1 MCPSQESDSEG
12 NGPPDGDASAMIDSM
27 SFAMMAADQLDLGYE
42 RRHVDIKE
50 KASRTSLADQKN
62 FQYQQMLQ
70 RTKSTENT
78 TSSINE
84 NLYSSIKQKQRRRLI
99 QVQEAAI
106 LNNNIKPTS
115 GGQLIYENFMRQ
127 SNLDDQN

>member
-12 NGPPDGDASAMIDSM
+12 NGPPDGDASAMINSM

-62 FQYQQMLQ
+62 FQYQQML
-70 RTKSTENT
+70 
-78 TSSINE
+78 
-84 NLYSSIKQKQRRRLI
+84 
-99 QVQEAAI
+99 
-106 LNNNIKPTS
+106 
-115 GGQLIYENFMRQ
+115 
-127 SNLDDQN
+127 